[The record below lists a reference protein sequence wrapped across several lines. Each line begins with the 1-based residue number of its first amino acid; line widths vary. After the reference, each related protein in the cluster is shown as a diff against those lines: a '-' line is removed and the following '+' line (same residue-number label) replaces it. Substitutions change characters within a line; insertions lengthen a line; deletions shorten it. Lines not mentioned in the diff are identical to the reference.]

1 MEPLLQIKELTA
13 GFAADHGIVKA
24 IDRISLAI
32 SKGQTLCLVGE
43 SGSGKSVTSLAIMR
57 LLEFAGG
64 RILEGSVRLSG
75 DELTNQSQRQM
86 IRIRGNRMAMIFQEP
101 MSALNPVFTVG
112 EQIAESIR
120 LHQRKRKSEA
130 KQMAVEM
137 LRLVGIP
144 DPETRA
150 EQYPHEL
157 SGGMCQRVV
166 IAIALACK
174 PELLIA
180 DEPTTALDVT
190 VQAQLLDLLQQ
201 LQRELGMT
209 MLLITHDMGVAARMA
224 DQIAVMYAGA
234 VVEIGTAEALFDHP
248 AHPYTVGLMQS
259 VPSMEGERLSEL
271 RTIRGHV
278 PSLHALPAGCRFH
291 PRCPLAMPR
300 CSAEAPSMLAVGPQ
314 QQAACWLYDEDA
326 HSSNRPDQESRAYAM
341 QDNSRVLDSG
351 NGEGGI
357 R

>member
-1 MEPLLQIKELTA
+1 MEPLLQITELTA
-13 GFAADHGIVKA
+13 GFATDHGVVKA
-24 IDRISLAI
+24 IDRVSLSI
-32 SKGQTLCLVGE
+32 GKGQTLCLVGE

-64 RILEGSVRLSG
+64 RILEGSIQLEG
-75 DELTNQSQRQM
+75 EELTDQSQRRM

-101 MSALNPVFTVG
+101 MSALNPVFTIG
-112 EQIAESIR
+112 DQIAESIR

-130 KQMAVEM
+130 KQMAVDM

-150 EQYPHEL
+150 RQYPHEL

-174 PELLIA
+174 PDLLIA

-201 LQRELGMT
+201 LQRELGMS

-234 VVEIGTAEALFDHP
+234 IVEIGTAEAIFDWP
-248 AHPYTVGLMQS
+248 AHPYTVGLMES

-271 RTIRGHV
+271 RTIQGHV
-278 PSLHALPAGCRFH
+278 PSLHALPGGCRFH
-291 PRCPLAMPR
+291 PRCSHAMSR
-300 CSAEAPSMLAVGPQ
+300 CSVEAPPMLAVGPH
-314 QQAACWLYDEDA
+314 QQAACWLYTDGAD
-326 HSSNRPDQESRAYAM
+326 SR
-341 QDNSRVLDSG
+341 LD
-351 NGEGGI
+351 EGGKGDVYTT
-357 R
+357 

>member
-1 MEPLLQIKELTA
+1 MEPLLTIKDLTA
-13 GFAADHGIVKA
+13 GFATDNGAVKA
-24 IDRISLAI
+24 IDRVSLSI
-32 SKGQTLCLVGE
+32 GKGQTLCLVGE

-64 RILEGSVRLSG
+64 RILEGSIRLAG
-75 DELTNQSQRQM
+75 NELTDQTQRQM
-86 IRIRGNRMAMIFQEP
+86 IRIRGNQMAMIFQEP

-112 EQIAESIR
+112 DQIAESIR

-130 KQMAVEM
+130 KQMAVDL
-137 LRLVGIP
+137 LRMVGIP

-150 EQYPHEL
+150 KQYPHEL

-166 IAIALACK
+166 IAIALACR

-201 LQRELGMT
+201 LQRELGMS

-224 DQIAVMYAGA
+224 DQIAVMYAGV
-234 VVEIGTAEALFDHP
+234 VVETGSVEALFDQP

-259 VPSMEGERLSEL
+259 MPRMEGERLSEL
-271 RTIRGHV
+271 RTIQGNV
-278 PSLHALPAGCRFH
+278 PSLHALPTGCRFH
-291 PRCPLAMPR
+291 PRCPHAMPR
-300 CSAEAPSMLAVGPQ
+300 CLSEAPPLMAVGPQ
-314 QQAACWLYDEDA
+314 QQAACWLYEDMA
-326 HSSNRPDQESRAYAM
+326 AGFAAAW
-341 QDNSRVLDSG
+341 DSDT
-351 NGEGGI
+351 GEAE

>member
-1 MEPLLQIKELTA
+1 MEPLLTIKDLTA
-13 GFAADHGIVKA
+13 GFATDNGTVKA
-24 IDRISLAI
+24 IDCVSLSI
-32 SKGQTLCLVGE
+32 DRGQTLCLVGE

-64 RILEGSVRLSG
+64 RILEGSIRLAG
-75 DELTNQSQRQM
+75 NELTEQTQRQM
-86 IRIRGNRMAMIFQEP
+86 IRIRGNQMAMIFQEP

-112 EQIAESIR
+112 DQIAESIR

-130 KQMAVEM
+130 KVMAVDL
-137 LRLVGIP
+137 LRMVGIP

-150 EQYPHEL
+150 RQYPHEL

-166 IAIALACK
+166 IAIALACR

-201 LQRELGMT
+201 LQRELGMS
-209 MLLITHDMGVAARMA
+209 MLLITHDMGIAARMA
-224 DQIAVMYAGA
+224 DQIAVMYAGV
-234 VVEIGTAEALFDHP
+234 VVEMGSVEALFDQP

-271 RTIRGHV
+271 HTIQGHV
-278 PSLHALPAGCRFH
+278 PALHAIPAGCRFH
-291 PRCPLAMPR
+291 PRCPRAMPR
-300 CSAEAPSMLAVGPQ
+300 CTSEAPPMLAVGPQ
-314 QQAACWLYDEDA
+314 QQAACWLYDDRA
-326 HSSNRPDQESRAYAM
+326 SGFAAAPDW
-341 QDNSRVLDSG
+341 D
-351 NGEGGI
+351 NGEAE

>member
-1 MEPLLQIKELTA
+1 MEPLLAIKDLTA
-13 GFAADHGIVKA
+13 GFATDNGAVKA
-24 IDRISLAI
+24 IDRVSLSI
-32 SKGQTLCLVGE
+32 GRGQTLCLVGE

-64 RILEGSVRLSG
+64 RILEGSIRLAGS
-75 DELTNQSQRQM
+75 ELTNQTQRQM

-112 EQIAESIR
+112 DQIAESIR

-130 KQMAVEM
+130 KRMAVEL
-137 LRLVGIP
+137 LRMVGIP

-150 EQYPHEL
+150 RQYPHEL

-166 IAIALACK
+166 IAIALACR

-190 VQAQLLDLLQQ
+190 VQAQLLDLLKQ
-201 LQRELGMT
+201 LQRELGMS

-224 DQIAVMYAGA
+224 DQIAVMYAGV
-234 VVEIGTAEALFDHP
+234 VVETGSTEALFDRP

-271 RTIRGHV
+271 RTIQGNV
-278 PSLHALPAGCRFH
+278 PSLHALPSGCRFH
-291 PRCPLAMPR
+291 PRCPYAMAR
-300 CSAEAPSMLAVGPQ
+300 CSSEAPPMMTVGPQ
-314 QQAACWLYDEDA
+314 QQAACWLYEDEA
-326 HSSNRPDQESRAYAM
+326 AFTAA
-341 QDNSRVLDSG
+341 LDSD
-351 NGEGGI
+351 NGEA
-357 R
+357 RS

>member
-1 MEPLLQIKELTA
+1 MEPLLTIKDLTA
-13 GFAADHGIVKA
+13 GFATDNGTVKA
-24 IDRISLAI
+24 IDCVSLSI
-32 SKGQTLCLVGE
+32 DRGQTLCLVGE

-64 RILEGSVRLSG
+64 RILEGSIRLAG
-75 DELTNQSQRQM
+75 NELTEQTQRQM
-86 IRIRGNRMAMIFQEP
+86 IRIRGNQMAMIFQEP

-112 EQIAESIR
+112 DQIAESIR

-130 KQMAVEM
+130 KVMAVDL
-137 LRLVGIP
+137 LRMVGIP

-150 EQYPHEL
+150 RQYPHEL

-166 IAIALACK
+166 IAIALACR

-201 LQRELGMT
+201 LQRELGMS
-209 MLLITHDMGVAARMA
+209 MLLITHDMGIAARMA
-224 DQIAVMYAGA
+224 DQIAVMYAGV
-234 VVEIGTAEALFDHP
+234 VVEMGSVEALFDQP

-271 RTIRGHV
+271 HTIQGHV
-278 PSLHALPAGCRFH
+278 PALHAIPAGCRFH
-291 PRCPLAMPR
+291 PRCPRAMPR
-300 CSAEAPSMLAVGPQ
+300 CTSEAPPMMAVGPQ
-314 QQAACWLYDEDA
+314 QQAACWLYDDRA
-326 HSSNRPDQESRAYAM
+326 SGFAAAPDW
-341 QDNSRVLDSG
+341 D
-351 NGEGGI
+351 NGEAE

>member
-1 MEPLLQIKELTA
+1 MEPLLTIKDLTA
-13 GFAADHGIVKA
+13 GFATDNGAVKA
-24 IDRISLAI
+24 IDRVSLSI
-32 SKGQTLCLVGE
+32 GKGQTLCLVGE

-64 RILEGSVRLSG
+64 RILEGSIRLAGS
-75 DELTNQSQRQM
+75 ELTDQTQRQM

-112 EQIAESIR
+112 DQIAESIR

-130 KQMAVEM
+130 KRMAVEL
-137 LRLVGIP
+137 LRMVGIP

-150 EQYPHEL
+150 RQYPHEL

-201 LQRELGMT
+201 LQRELGMS

-234 VVEIGTAEALFDHP
+234 VVETGSTDALFDRP

-271 RTIRGHV
+271 RTIQGHV
-278 PSLHALPAGCRFH
+278 PSLHALPSGCRFH
-291 PRCPLAMPR
+291 PRCPHAMAR
-300 CSAEAPSMLAVGPQ
+300 CSIEAPPMLTVGPQ
-314 QQAACWLYDEDA
+314 QQAACWLYGDA
-326 HSSNRPDQESRAYAM
+326 AAGFAAALES
-341 QDNSRVLDSG
+341 D
-351 NGEGGI
+351 NGEA
-357 R
+357 RS

>member
-13 GFAADHGIVKA
+13 GFATDNGVVKA
-24 IDRISLAI
+24 IDRVSLSI
-32 SKGQTLCLVGE
+32 EKGQTLCLVGE

-64 RILEGSVRLSG
+64 RILEGSIRLSG
-75 DELTNQSQRQM
+75 DELTDQPQRQM

-130 KQMAVEM
+130 SQMAVDL

-150 EQYPHEL
+150 RQYPHEL

-190 VQAQLLDLLQQ
+190 VQAQILDLLQQ
-201 LQRELGMT
+201 LQRELGMS

-234 VVEIGTAEALFDHP
+234 VVELGTAEALFDSA

-271 RTIRGHV
+271 RTIQGNV
-278 PSLHALPAGCRFH
+278 PALHALPAGCRFH
-291 PRCPLAMPR
+291 PRCPHAMSR
-300 CSAEAPSMLAVGPQ
+300 CEVESPPMVAVGPD
-314 QQAACWLYDEDA
+314 QQAACWLYTDD
-326 HSSNRPDQESRAYAM
+326 
-341 QDNSRVLDSG
+341 
-351 NGEGGI
+351 GEGGSL
-357 R
+357 